1 MGATSSREQEE
12 KDTEYAN
19 QLKVYYW
26 GKPRVGYY
34 MSSDV
39 LEGGFRTNFSDFFEV
54 LGRRNTKV
62 MCVLLNYFVIPD
74 YRENVSKFD
83 MGSEYKIIQE
93 EPTRNYSTVESG
105 EDVKLIFESTK
116 PLNKGI
122 RDHQEIEL
130 SIVYST
136 YSEDSGKIILKTS
149 RPRPYFSTPGAFNEA
164 ALYGY
169 EGYDVD
175 DIRWEW
181 IMFWSEIGKIMADIM
196 SDSKKYA
203 RFKVESFRAKEGP
216 KMKAEIVYAVELHT
230 DFLWSLDMKG
240 DGSVRGS

>member
-12 KDTEYAN
+12 RDTEYAN
-19 QLKVYYW
+19 QVEVYSW
-26 GKPRVGYY
+26 KKPSVGYY

-39 LEGGFRTNFSDFFEV
+39 LSGAIETYERDFFEV
-54 LGRRNTKV
+54 LSRRNVVLLCK
-62 MCVLLNYFVIPD
+62 LLNYFVNLYPLD
-74 YRENVSKFD
+74 SN
-83 MGSEYKIIQE
+83 YKIILE
-93 EPTRNYSTVESG
+93 EPVRDYSSRERRFI
-105 EDVKLIFESTK
+105 DMIFE
-116 PLNKGI
+116 PVPLLNKGI

-130 SIVYST
+130 SIIYST

-164 ALYGY
+164 ALNGGY
-169 EGYDVD
+169 EGYDID